1 MDPKFCY
8 LTGLQEATNILALS
22 GCEFGGRSIRI
33 GRPTDY
39 AAPTLELVQKLEGSG
54 ILGIPGDA
62 GVVAMPAP
70 AMVGGAPADDGP
82 DISAASTVVS

>member
-1 MDPKFCY
+1 M
-8 LTGLQEATNILALS
+8 ALS

-82 DISAASTVVS
+82 DISAASTVVSWPDAPLP